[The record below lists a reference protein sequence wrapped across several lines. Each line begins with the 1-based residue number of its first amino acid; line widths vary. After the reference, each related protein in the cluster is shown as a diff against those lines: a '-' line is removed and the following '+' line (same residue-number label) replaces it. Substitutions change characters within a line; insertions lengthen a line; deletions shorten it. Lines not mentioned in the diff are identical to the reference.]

1 MLATGFIGQT
11 RPNPTSLIWM
21 VHPVQIDPPF
31 LKPSES
37 IGMVRLDGDK
47 GSKEVSIFIEREWRG
62 RGLGLSALSW
72 AIKDEPHVEAIV
84 RKDNAASQ
92 KLFRRAGF
100 VPEIETPTV
109 TIFAWRR
116 AADA

>member
-1 MLATGFIGQT
+1 MSDACDLRIIETESDG
-11 RPNPTSLIWM
+11 
-21 VHPVQIDPPF
+21 PV
-31 LKPSES
+31 
-37 IGMVRLDGDK
+37 GMVRLDMVDLGRTKSVAVFVED
-47 GSKEVSIFIEREWRG
+47 RARRRG
-62 RGLGLSALSW
+62 IALSALRQIVST
-72 AIKDEPHVEAIV
+72 EPCVEAVV